1 MLSVIMLNVAYM
13 PFKLSVVMVSVVML
27 DVVMLEVVMLDVVM
41 MSVIML
47 SVVMLDAIILSA
59 VMLSVVMLSAVPPL
73 QEEPSL
79 GTVLYKSSHKNIH
92 NNECLLQDRA
102 QAGLSGETEVAT
114 ELKHAFD
121 LYTKVGEKSGLYGC
135 QVS

>member
-1 MLSVIMLNVAYM
+1 
-13 PFKLSVVMVSVVML
+13 MVSVVML
-27 DVVMLEVVMLDVVM
+27 DVVMLDVVML
-41 MSVIML
+41 SVIMLNVAYKPFKL
-47 SVVMLDAIILSA
+47 SVVMLSV

-92 NNECLLQDRA
+92 NKECLLQDRA

-121 LYTKVGEKSGLYGC
+121 LYTKVGEKIWFVWVPSLAPC
-135 QVS
+135 FRDCLMSVLSV